1 MTPAALLEVLLFY
14 LILPVWLLA
23 GFADASCHRVL
34 RIEATSGWRESALHW
49 LMMAE
54 LGMGVLA
61 ILLLEIN
68 ALVIALFAIAC
79 LAHEVTMV
87 ADLGYAHTRRDIP
100 PVEQW
105 VHGIQQAIPWI
116 VLLAIA
122 VLHPGQA
129 LALLGLGSEPARW
142 SPALREPA
150 LPSGY
155 LASIAVLALL
165 LVGLPFAREM
175 WRAVHARRRA
185 P

>member
-1 MTPAALLEVLLFY
+1 MTPAAFLEILLFY

-23 GFADASCHRVL
+23 GFADASCHRWL

-49 LMMAE
+49 LMVAE
-54 LGMGVLA
+54 LGLGVLA

-68 ALVIALFAIAC
+68 ALVIALFAMAC

-87 ADLGYAHTRRDIP
+87 ADLGYAYTRRDIP

-105 VHGIQQAIPWI
+105 VHGIQQAVPWI

-142 SPALREPA
+142 WLALREPP
-150 LPSGY
+150 LPFGY
-155 LASIAVLALL
+155 LTSVAVLAFLF
-165 LVGLPFAREM
+165 VGLPFAREM
-175 WRAVHARRRA
+175 WRAIRLSRRA
-185 P
+185 S